1 MSTHVR
7 SSIYIVYTGS
17 PEQVAYI
24 LYTFSNNFS
33 LLFSRSFDIFVNC
46 VLEEMKNQQLE
57 CDPDVVKDRLADD
70 YDRYLNYDEEC
81 KRKTSF

>member
-1 MSTHVR
+1 M
-7 SSIYIVYTGS
+7 
-17 PEQVAYI
+17 
-24 LYTFSNNFS
+24 
-33 LLFSRSFDIFVNC
+33 NC

-81 KRKTSF
+81 RRKTSF